1 MHINQYKFDYFAFF
15 YKIIVNLQENL
26 QLNLIIL
33 HKVLGSALFAK
44 TAAILAHMRVKA
56 IHKIHTNQSVISQII
71 ECF

>member
-15 YKIIVNLQENL
+15 YKMIVNLQENL
-26 QLNLIIL
+26 QSNLIIL

-44 TAAILAHMRVKA
+44 TAAILAHKRLKTN
-56 IHKIHTNQSVISQII
+56 INQSGVPQII

>member
-26 QLNLIIL
+26 QLNLIIV

-44 TAAILAHMRVKA
+44 TAAILAYKRLK
-56 IHKIHTNQSVISQII
+56 TNSNKSGVPQMI
-71 ECF
+71 

>member
-1 MHINQYKFDYFAFF
+1 MHIDQYKFDYFAFF

-26 QLNLIIL
+26 QLNLIIV

-44 TAAILAHMRVKA
+44 TAAILAHKRVKTN
-56 IHKIHTNQSVISQII
+56 TNQSGVLQSI

>member
-44 TAAILAHMRVKA
+44 TVAILAHKRLETN
-56 IHKIHTNQSVISQII
+56 TNQSGVLQII

>member
-44 TAAILAHMRVKA
+44 TAAILAHKRLKTN
-56 IHKIHTNQSVISQII
+56 TNQSGVLQII

>member
-1 MHINQYKFDYFAFF
+1 MHINQYRFDYFAFF

-26 QLNLIIL
+26 QLNLIIV

-44 TAAILAHMRVKA
+44 TAAILAHKRVKTN
-56 IHKIHTNQSVISQII
+56 TNQSGVLQSI

>member
-26 QLNLIIL
+26 QSNLIIL

-44 TAAILAHMRVKA
+44 TAAILAHKRVKSN
-56 IHKIHTNQSVISQII
+56 TNQSGVLQII

>member
-1 MHINQYKFDYFAFF
+1 MHIDQYKIDYFAFF

-26 QLNLIIL
+26 QLNLIIV

-44 TAAILAHMRVKA
+44 TTSILAHKRVKTN
-56 IHKIHTNQSVISQII
+56 TNQSGVLQII

>member
-15 YKIIVNLQENL
+15 YKIIVNSQENL
-26 QLNLIIL
+26 QLNLIIV

-44 TAAILAHMRVKA
+44 TAAILAHKRLKTNM
-56 IHKIHTNQSVISQII
+56 NQSGVLQII

>member
-26 QLNLIIL
+26 QLNLIIV
-33 HKVLGSALFAK
+33 HKILGSALLAK
-44 TAAILAHMRVKA
+44 TTAIRAHKRVKTN
-56 IHKIHTNQSVISQII
+56 TNQSGVLQII

>member
-26 QLNLIIL
+26 QLNLIIV
-33 HKVLGSALFAK
+33 HKVLGSALFTK
-44 TAAILAHMRVKA
+44 TAAILAHKRLKTN
-56 IHKIHTNQSVISQII
+56 TNQSGVLQII

>member
-15 YKIIVNLQENL
+15 YKIIVNSQENL
-26 QLNLIIL
+26 QLNLIIV

-44 TAAILAHMRVKA
+44 TAAILAHKRLK
-56 IHKIHTNQSVISQII
+56 TNTNKSGVPQMI

>member
-26 QLNLIIL
+26 QLNLIIV
-33 HKVLGSALFAK
+33 HKILGSALFAK
-44 TAAILAHMRVKA
+44 TAAILAHKRLK
-56 IHKIHTNQSVISQII
+56 TNNNQSGVLQII

>member
-26 QLNLIIL
+26 QLNLIIV
-33 HKVLGSALFAK
+33 HKVLGSVLFAK
-44 TAAILAHMRVKA
+44 TAAILAHKRLKTN
-56 IHKIHTNQSVISQII
+56 TNQSGVPQII

>member
-26 QLNLIIL
+26 QLNLIIV
-33 HKVLGSALFAK
+33 HKILGSALFAK
-44 TAAILAHMRVKA
+44 TAAILAHKGL
-56 IHKIHTNQSVISQII
+56 KTNTNQSGVAQII

>member
-26 QLNLIIL
+26 QLNLIIV
-33 HKVLGSALFAK
+33 HKILGSALLAK
-44 TAAILAHMRVKA
+44 TTAILDHKRVKTN
-56 IHKIHTNQSVISQII
+56 TNQSGVLQII